1 MHQTIEKND
10 KKLETSPFKR
20 RFEYGSNNQG
30 YWNYSHMV
38 IQFEDC
44 IDCLKA
50 IYADQFEYLFYFDH
64 SSGHDKLRSDGLNKN
79 TMNKGYGG
87 KQKK

>member
-1 MHQTIEKND
+1 
-10 KKLETSPFKR
+10 
-20 RFEYGSNNQG
+20 
-30 YWNYSHMV
+30 MV

-64 SSGHDKLRSDGLNKN
+64 SSGHDKLRPDGLNKN

-87 KQKK
+87 KQKKNAIINNTKQYLSWAV